1 MRSIKFPKMFNTNST
16 NVWKSDEY
24 LAATKQNAAVLLQCE
39 RNELFGDPYFGSLV
53 TQYMFDQ
60 NSYILRDVIAD
71 IVYTQ
76 LATFI
81 PQLKITRDDVRVIKD
96 TTKGRLLVKVT
107 GINQIDYQPNTFNL
121 VLFQDTEAIK

>member
-1 MRSIKFPKMFNTNST
+1 MRSIKFPKMFNANST
-16 NVWKSDEY
+16 NVWKNDEY

-39 RNELFGDPYFGSLV
+39 RNELLGDPYFGSLIKR
-53 TQYMFDQ
+53 YMFDQ

-81 PQLKITRDDVRVIKD
+81 PQLKIKRDDVRVIKD
-96 TTKGRLLVKVT
+96 TSKGRLLVKVS
-107 GINQIDYQPNTFNL
+107 GVNQIDYQTNTLNL
-121 VLFQDTEAIK
+121 VLFENSEVIK

>member
-1 MRSIKFPKMFNTNST
+1 MFNTNST
-16 NVWKSDEY
+16 NVWKNDEY

-39 RNELFGDPYFGSLV
+39 RNELLGDPYFGSLV
-53 TQYMFDQ
+53 KQYMFDQ